1 MQLAFVVVAVVVLV
15 TIAMGVVG
23 YIVDRSTERHADKG
37 DRQ

>member
-1 MQLAFVVVAVVVLV
+1 MTLALTVVTIVVLV

-23 YIVDRSTERHADKG
+23 YLIDRSTERHADRG